1 MMAHDLTTSEAAL
14 DRAAREVEHGKFLA
28 SGDPELT
35 WGWGTPAG
43 KLRAARRG
51 EVIAEGAGLRPG
63 MRVLEIGCGSGL
75 FTAMFAKTGAR
86 IIAVDISPDLLER
99 ARARGLPED
108 QVTFMA
114 KAFEDCDVDG
124 PFDAIIGSSILHHL
138 DFSPALRRI
147 YDLLR
152 PGGVISFAEPNMLN
166 PQVMAMKKVPW
177 VRERLGESPDE
188 TAFIRWRLRRV
199 LLNRGFVDIH
209 LKPFDWLHMS
219 TPPPL
224 IPTVRT
230 AGRLL
235 EHIPLA
241 REFSGSLHIVAR
253 RPQTSE
259 ETTKSLAPTR
269 EHPRTPKLKLLPNEQ
284 YTGVNRNDPI
294 RFYSYPVF
302 GRMYRQR
309 VELSLAELT
318 GGKRILEVGYGTG
331 LTFLNLRDLYEEIH
345 GLDLTAEVESIT
357 RLWERHNVKTQ
368 LRAGSVLDM
377 PYADDTFDSV
387 LLISILEHLKPQ
399 EQARAMSEIRR
410 VLRPG
415 GQMVYGVPVERPFMA
430 FMFRVLGYDIRE
442 HHFSTE
448 KDVEAAAAEQMQ
460 RVRVVS
466 MKGRPSVVGPVYEVG
481 HFVKR

>member
-1 MMAHDLTTSEAAL
+1 MAHDLTTNSSAL

-28 SGDPELT
+28 GGDPELT

-51 EVIAEGAGLRPG
+51 QIIAEGAGLRPG

-75 FTAMFAKTGAR
+75 FTEMFAKSGAT

-99 ARARGLPED
+99 ARARGLPEG
-108 QVTFMA
+108 QVTFIA
-114 KAFEDCDVDG
+114 KPFEECDVDG
-124 PFDAIIGSSILHHL
+124 PFDAVIGSSILHHL
-138 DFSPALRRI
+138 DFSPALRRM

-199 LLNRGFVDIH
+199 LLNRGFVDIR

-219 TPPPL
+219 TPRPL

-235 EHIPLA
+235 EHVPLA

-253 RPQTSE
+253 RPETSE
-259 ETTKSLAPTR
+259 ETSASLAPAVSD
-269 EHPRTPKLKLLPNEQ
+269 RTPKLKLLPNEQ

-302 GRMYRQR
+302 GRLYRQR
-309 VELSLAELT
+309 VELCLAELT
-318 GGKRILEVGYGTG
+318 GGQTILEVGFGTG
-331 LTFLNLRDLYEEIH
+331 LTFLNLRDTYEEIH
-345 GLDLTAEVESIT
+345 GLDLTAEIDPIT
-357 RLWERHNVKTQ
+357 KLWERHNVRTR
-368 LRAGSVLDM
+368 LRVGSVLDM

-387 LLISILEHLKPQ
+387 LLISILEHLKPS
-399 EQARAMSEIRR
+399 EQGKAMSEIRR

-430 FMFRVLGYDIRE
+430 FMFRMLGYDIRE

-448 KDVEAAAAEQMQ
+448 KDVEAAATKQMQ
-460 RVRVVS
+460 KVRVVS
-466 MKGRPSVVGPVYEVG
+466 MKGTPSTVGSVYEVG